1 MESYLMLCKK
11 KVKNGN
17 QSFEVTFGYRQ
28 NKKEDGTFE
37 DVKTVIFNADGT
49 TKDVAKS
56 IKVALADSLRKELD
70 ADNHYPYR
78 LVLDDEL
85 KLDNGDD
92 SYYVTINKDKEGKL
106 RLDKQGHKHAIIV
119 IRKVKSYEPVPL
131 KSLTL
136 DDIDNIE

>member
-1 MESYLMLCKK
+1 MISYLMLCKK

-78 LVLDDEL
+78 LELDDEL
-85 KLDNGDD
+85 KLENGDD

-119 IRKVKSYEPVPL
+119 IRIVKSYEPVPL